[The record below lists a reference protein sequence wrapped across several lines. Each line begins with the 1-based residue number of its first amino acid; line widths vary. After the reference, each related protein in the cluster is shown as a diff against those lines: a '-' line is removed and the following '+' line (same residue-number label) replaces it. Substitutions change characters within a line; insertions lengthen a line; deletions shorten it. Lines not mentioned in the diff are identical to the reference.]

1 MFDYEIYTD
10 GGYSM
15 QADLGAFSYVILQDG
30 QEIKRFAQKIVH
42 ETNNRAEIMAIMES
56 VLSLP
61 NGSSVAV
68 YSDSQYALGVLS
80 GGYKANKNTDLVFRY
95 RKQVKKRGIVV
106 EYNWV
111 RGHSGN
117 EWNEVCDALCNEAA
131 GVDLNYRPMDTHGK
145 ITNKFFL
152 SRLSNDELLDLAKRV
167 QEELTKRNI

>member
-1 MFDYEIYTD
+1 M
-10 GGYSM
+10 
-15 QADLGAFSYVILQDG
+15 
-30 QEIKRFAQKIVH
+30 
-42 ETNNRAEIMAIMES
+42 
-56 VLSLP
+56 
-61 NGSSVAV
+61 
-68 YSDSQYALGVLS
+68 
-80 GGYKANKNTDLVFRY
+80 FRY
-95 RKQVKKRGIVV
+95 RKQVKKRGFVV

-152 SRLSNDELLDLAKRV
+152 SRLSDDELLDLAKRV

>member
-15 QADLGAFSYVILQDG
+15 QADLGAFAYVILQDG
-30 QEIKRFAQKIVH
+30 KEIKRFAQKIVH

-152 SRLSNDELLDLAKRV
+152 SRLSDDELLDLAKRV